1 MSGLFLVE
9 QKAIV
14 TITEEQNLM
23 ATFMDAVSTIPNL
36 LQSTT
41 STSYHKMRQ
50 LIRSAA
56 EHTSAKNFSYN
67 PSITLKKTTAK
78 SVKIAF
84 SSIRCNELAWLY
96 R

>member
-1 MSGLFLVE
+1 
-9 QKAIV
+9 
-14 TITEEQNLM
+14 
-23 ATFMDAVSTIPNL
+23 MDAVSTIPNL

-41 STSYHKMRQ
+41 SVTTKCDSYYEVR
-50 LIRSAA
+50 
-56 EHTSAKNFSYN
+56 KNTPLLKLFSYN

>member
-1 MSGLFLVE
+1 ME

-23 ATFMDAVSTIPNL
+23 ATFMDAVSIIQNL

-41 STSYHKMRQ
+41 TVTTKCDSYEVRQ
-50 LIRSAA
+50 NTPPL
-56 EHTSAKNFSYN
+56 KLFSYN
-67 PSITLKKTTAK
+67 PPITLTVAK
-78 SVKIAF
+78 SVKIVF
-84 SSIRCNELAWLY
+84 SSIRRNELAWLY

>member
-23 ATFMDAVSTIPNL
+23 ATFMDAVSTIQNL

-41 STSYHKMRQ
+41 TVTTKCDSYYEVRQ
-50 LIRSAA
+50 NTPPL
-56 EHTSAKNFSYN
+56 KLFSYN
-67 PSITLKKTTAK
+67 PPITLTVAK
-78 SVKIAF
+78 SVKIVF
-84 SSIRCNELAWLY
+84 SSIRRNELAWLY

>member
-14 TITEEQNLM
+14 TINEEQNLM

-41 STSYHKMRQ
+41 SVTTKCDSYYEVR
-50 LIRSAA
+50 
-56 EHTSAKNFSYN
+56 
-67 PSITLKKTTAK
+67 
-78 SVKIAF
+78 
-84 SSIRCNELAWLY
+84 
-96 R
+96 